1 MSSAIVVR
9 DLRKSYDGVEAL
21 RGISFE
27 VTEGE
32 VFGLLGPNGAG
43 KTTTV
48 EILEGYRS
56 RDGGEASVLGHDPGN
71 SPRALR
77 ERIGV
82 VLQHSEITPL
92 LTVRE
97 AHLLFAGYYAKP
109 RDVDEVVDLVGLAE
123 KRDARVKTL
132 SGGQKRRLDLG
143 IALVGD
149 PDLVFLDEPT
159 TGFDPAARRSAWEL
173 ILALRALGKTIL
185 LTTHYLDEAQRL
197 ADRVAVIR
205 AGKIVSLGHARRAD
219 RRRARDRDPLRE
231 GRRTGRDRDGRSD
244 PSTQRSDDR
253 SVGVGG
259 RARTSRGAATDARG
273 RLPRPRRSGRRSP
286 RVTLLLH
293 QLTFEQRVF
302 WRSREAA
309 VFIFIFPL
317 LLYALL
323 GSVYGGEIDG
333 APAVDVLLAGLFGY
347 GAANTAFAGLAIILV
362 GRREAGVLKRLRAT
376 PLPPATYMAAVL
388 LSMLVIFALQSA
400 GLVALGT
407 LAFGATTPAN
417 WLGFAGAIVLGV
429 ACFAG
434 LGLGAAS
441 LIRSAE
447 GVSAVVNVIVLPMAF
462 LSGSFG
468 PTDEYPALLEA
479 VADVLPLTYFLD
491 IVYGVYLDGESLF
504 ADGKA
509 LAVVAAWGVA
519 GLAVA
524 LRRFS
529 WMPRER

>member
-1 MSSAIVVR
+1 M
-9 DLRKSYDGVEAL
+9 
-21 RGISFE
+21 
-27 VTEGE
+27 
-32 VFGLLGPNGAG
+32 
-43 KTTTV
+43 
-48 EILEGYRS
+48 
-56 RDGGEASVLGHDPGN
+56 
-71 SPRALR
+71 
-77 ERIGV
+77 
-82 VLQHSEITPL
+82 
-92 LTVRE
+92 
-97 AHLLFAGYYAKP
+97 
-109 RDVDEVVDLVGLAE
+109 
-123 KRDARVKTL
+123 
-132 SGGQKRRLDLG
+132 
-143 IALVGD
+143 
-149 PDLVFLDEPT
+149 
-159 TGFDPAARRSAWEL
+159 
-173 ILALRALGKTIL
+173 
-185 LTTHYLDEAQRL
+185 
-197 ADRVAVIR
+197 
-205 AGKIVSLGHARRAD
+205 
-219 RRRARDRDPLRE
+219 
-231 GRRTGRDRDGRSD
+231 
-244 PSTQRSDDR
+244 
-253 SVGVGG
+253 
-259 RARTSRGAATDARG
+259 
-273 RLPRPRRSGRRSP
+273 
-286 RVTLLLH
+286 LLH
-293 QLTFEQRVF
+293 QLRFEQRTF

-388 LSMLVIFALQSA
+388 LSMLVIFALQSV

-407 LAFGATTPAN
+407 LAFNASTPAN
-417 WLGFAGAIVLGV
+417 WLGFAGAILLGV

-468 PTDEYPALLEA
+468 PTDEYPAFLEA
-479 VADVLPLTYFLD
+479 VADVLPLTYFID
-491 IVYGVYLDGESLF
+491 IVYGVYLGGESLF

-509 LAVVAAWGVA
+509 LAVVAAWGIA

-524 LRRFS
+524 LWRFS